1 MTELDNDSAEG
12 LDCEI
17 PFKFV
22 GHEVK
27 IQLANKLDPVSV
39 VTGNDWRLLAEK
51 LGYTADDIEVIYAQS
66 NNEGRNTLK
75 LFNDYLKKA
84 GNSVNKVLKALQEM
98 NRGDALKILTE
109 SLPNIRKKF
118 QESERKEK
126 NVPEENSFM
135 GFPSEHYHS
144 LNLMNGNTYIGPTSP
159 FMPNGFT
166 PSYFLPIVIPSSM
179 RPPFHEYLSNSR
191 SHYESHQPDNSPLN
205 QRPVKNR
212 KVQHHGDGYDGCDR
226 SPVCDNTTSPV
237 SSYMNKRGVSRS
249 TSHKGFD
256 SMEVNYCK
264 YNDRDHHFSL
274 SNNDTENE
282 NFRHETPAELPC
294 TILRGEG
301 NLLSTNMSMP
311 SSKSRLSSKRY
322 ENSSSNSD
330 DSLSSDPETSPWT
343 NGRSSRGQV
352 PRKKHSSGTEQRS
365 TPLDNLHNLSQL
377 PQEYMPDERYKT
389 VVAEQKMGKH
399 TRRPTTLIKTEQDV
413 RRQPCNHG
421 NLNSKFQTKRS
432 ISDSTGESKV
442 RSLDD
447 ESVAGIERE
456 MKKSLSLPGNKMP
469 AEFKKD
475 CSKVLVTFAHD
486 SDKHMQR
493 VLSLCNCIEKNG
505 FKCCVDIYNRN
516 HTSGKNGKS
525 QNLSFYKEKF
535 EEADFILV
543 CPSKKYHRDTCDD
556 SRAKDSSS
564 SDGLHTKFLYDMMY
578 REFTQNGNIN
588 KRFVPVILEGTS
600 HDDLPRWLLNQT
612 VKYTWPSQYKDLLW
626 MLTRPEERINR
637 HGHRRS

>member
-1 MTELDNDSAEG
+1 MTELDNDNAEG

-51 LGYTADDIEVIYAQS
+51 LGYTADEIEVIIEQRHV
-66 NNEGRNTLK
+66 EGRNTLK
-75 LFNDYLKKA
+75 LFNDYLKTA

-98 NRGDALKILTE
+98 NRGDALKILTD

-118 QESERKEK
+118 KESERKEK
-126 NVPEENSFM
+126 KVPEENSFC
-135 GFPSEHYHS
+135 GFPSDYYPS
-144 LNLMNGNTYIGPTSP
+144 LINGNTYMAPTSS
-159 FMPNGFT
+159 FVHNG
-166 PSYFLPIVIPSSM
+166 YFLPILVSPSHMPSM
-179 RPPFHEYLSNSR
+179 RPPFHDYHSNSR
-191 SHYESHQPDNSPLN
+191 SHNESHQPDNSPLN

-226 SPVCDNTTSPV
+226 SPVCDNTSSI
-237 SSYMNKRGVSRS
+237 SSYLNKPAVSRS

-264 YNDRDHHFSL
+264 YNDRDFSL
-274 SNNDTENE
+274 SNNDMDND
-282 NFRHETPAELPC
+282 NFRHETPAELPR

-301 NLLSTNMSMP
+301 NLLSSNMSMP
-311 SSKSRLSSKRY
+311 NSKSRLSSKRY

-330 DSLSSDPETSPWT
+330 DSFSSDSETSPWA
-343 NGRSSRGQV
+343 NGRSSRGQAL
-352 PRKKHSSGTEQRS
+352 RKKRSSRTEQRS

-377 PQEYMPDERYKT
+377 PQEYMPDESYKT

-413 RRQPCNHG
+413 GRQSCNHA
-421 NLNSKFQTKRS
+421 F
-432 ISDSTGESKV
+432 
-442 RSLDD
+442 
-447 ESVAGIERE
+447 
-456 MKKSLSLPGNKMP
+456 
-469 AEFKKD
+469 
-475 CSKVLVTFAHD
+475 SKVLVTFAYD

-516 HTSGKNGKS
+516 HKSGKNGKS
-525 QNLSFYKEKF
+525 EKLAFYKEKF

-543 CPSKKYHRDTCDD
+543 CPSKKYHKDTCDD
-556 SRAKDSSS
+556 SRSKDSSS
-564 SDGLHTKFLYDMMY
+564 SDGLHTKFIYDMMY
-578 REFTQNGNIN
+578 REFIQNGNNN

-637 HGHRRS
+637 HGNRRS